1 VQEVIGEAAVCVVGA
16 GAMGLSA
23 AYQLARRGADVLVLE
38 RAYPGLESS
47 AANAGTLGL
56 QNKALA
62 ALPLV
67 QGAIEMWR
75 QFTDE
80 LGVDVEYEKRGGFR
94 LAHSPEDVEKLEK
107 GVAAQRALG
116 VNTEMIYQPELSRVA
131 PYLGGDVAAGSYC
144 PDDGMANPLAS
155 IRALLKGAVGSGVR
169 IWNNSPVLGIEGLG
183 DHEFLVRTPGG
194 VVRCVA
200 VLSAAGAWNVVVA
213 RMVGVSLSLTTD
225 VLQVVTT
232 DAAPPVFPH
241 IVTHVRGNLTVKQS
255 RSTGKILIGGAWR
268 GDGDPATG
276 VKRVRRDNLI
286 GNLAWACQ
294 NIPGISRASLLRAWV
309 GFEGRTPDKLL
320 VCGSVGSPA
329 GFHVLGCTSGG
340 YTISPVAGVVAAQQI
355 LGEATSFPV
364 QAFDV
369 RRLMAASVG
378 AP

>member
-1 VQEVIGEAAVCVVGA
+1 
-16 GAMGLSA
+16 MGLSA

-38 RAYPGLESS
+38 RTHPGLESS

-67 QGAIEMWR
+67 QRAIEMW
-75 QFTDE
+75 QEFTDE

-116 VNTEMIYQPELSRVA
+116 VNTEMVYQPELSRVA
-131 PYLGGDVAAGSYC
+131 PYLGRDVAAGSYC

-155 IRALLKGAVGSGVR
+155 IRALLKGAVGQGVR
-169 IWNNSPVLGIEGLG
+169 IWINSPVLGIEAVG
-183 DHEFLVRTPGG
+183 DREFLVRTPRG
-194 VVRCVA
+194 VVRCGA

-213 RMVGVSLSLTTD
+213 RMVGVSLLLTTD
-225 VLQVVTT
+225 ILQVVTT
-232 DAAPPVFPH
+232 DAAPPIIPH

-255 RSTGKILIGGAWR
+255 RTGGKILIGGAWR

-294 NIPGISRASLLRAWV
+294 NIPGIARASLLRAWV

-340 YTISPVAGVVAAQQI
+340 YTISPAAGVVAAQKI
-355 LGEATSFPV
+355 LGEPV
-364 QAFDV
+364 SIAVDPFDV
-369 RRLMAASVG
+369 RRLIPASVG